1 MKFKLFIP
9 LLIFLISTIILSA
22 VLFILTEPPPPILL
36 GGLVVLLI
44 GASFSYY
51 SGVKAALEEKDYD
64 RCSVKPAQ
72 ARGLHAAQTRL
83 SGGAAFAGN
92 RRIPGI

>member
-1 MKFKLFIP
+1 MKGVIRKMKFKLFVP

-51 SGVKAALEEKDYD
+51 SGVKAALEEKD
-64 RCSVKPAQ
+64 
-72 ARGLHAAQTRL
+72 
-83 SGGAAFAGN
+83 
-92 RRIPGI
+92 